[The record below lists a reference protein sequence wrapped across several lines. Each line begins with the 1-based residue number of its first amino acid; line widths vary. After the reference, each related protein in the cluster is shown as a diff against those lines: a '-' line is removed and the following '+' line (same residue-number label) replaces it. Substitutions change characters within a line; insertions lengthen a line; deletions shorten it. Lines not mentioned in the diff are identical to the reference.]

1 MRINIQ
7 RNKKISKICL
17 CLLTPLFLTLS
28 FPKFDLF
35 LLGWIALVPLLLV
48 VIGMGWFKSFVL
60 SWIIGVLSFMGI
72 FAWINQVKG
81 FTFIHFLLL
90 GLYLGIY
97 FGIFGSMVH
106 LFDHTKVSYPILV
119 ALIWVCLEYLRSHF
133 FFLALPWALLGHSQY
148 KNINLIQCAS
158 FTGVYGIS
166 FLMALVN
173 ASLAVFLY
181 RISLYRISLHLRPA
195 SPSPFPSPPR
205 GTFVLQRRMA
215 NKRRFNDLFGDLLY
229 LWPVLFVILLSL
241 WGKSVSE
248 NGDRTQGEQAGKI
261 RVGLVQGN
269 IPQEIKWEKQTI
281 TFTID
286 QYESLTKKVAR
297 EQPALIIWPET
308 AVPIDFRSYPTK
320 LWRILGLA
328 RSIKTPLICGAA
340 GSAKFGRAGNKPD
353 GTDGMY
359 NSAFYISAEG
369 TVIGEYRKIKLLPFG
384 EYLPSLGRL
393 SLSTFFPKLG
403 TRFLSGEK
411 VKVFPLPEGASLRK
425 ESFGITMCWE
435 NIFPDLFRKFVLH
448 GASFMVNISNDGWFK
463 DSAGPYQHLMCNV
476 FRAVENRISIA
487 RAGNTGI
494 SCFISPFGRI
504 MRKVTDERENDLDI
518 TGVAAED
525 LPGYQGPTFY
535 TRYGDVFIFACIAL
549 LILSIFCQMIRNLL
563 IGKYKK
569 AHQGM
574 QGMGTDLK
582 CEMRDDIP
590 FLYVPF
596 FTPVP

>member
-1 MRINIQ
+1 MHINMQ
-7 RNKKISKICL
+7 RNKKMSKICL
-17 CLLTPLFLTLS
+17 SLLTPLFLTLS

-48 VIGMGWFKSFVL
+48 VIRMGWFKSFVL
-60 SWIIGVLSFMGI
+60 SWIVGVLSFMGI
-72 FAWINQVKG
+72 FAWITQVKG
-81 FTFIHFLLL
+81 FSFIHFLLL

-106 LFDHTKVSYPILV
+106 LFDHTKAFYPLLV

-133 FFLALPWALLGHSQY
+133 SFLALPWALLGHSQY

-181 RISLYRISLHLRPA
+181 RVSLVFQKRMGNKRGLYNLSLGFYL
-195 SPSPFPSPPR
+195 SPIL
-205 GTFVLQRRMA
+205 FVL
-215 NKRRFNDLFGDLLY
+215 
-229 LWPVLFVILLSL
+229 LLSI
-241 WGKSVSE
+241 WGKLLIHE
-248 NGDRTQGEQAGKI
+248 NGEQPGKI
-261 RVGLVQGN
+261 RLGLVQGN

-281 TFTID
+281 TFTLE

-308 AVPIDFRSYPTK
+308 SIPIDFSSYPTK

-340 GSAKFGRAGNKPD
+340 GSAKFGRAGNKPN
-353 GTDGMY
+353 GMY

-393 SLSTFFPKLG
+393 SLSTFFPKLD

-411 VKVFPLPEGASLRK
+411 VKVFPLPEGASRK

-504 MRKVTDERENDLDI
+504 MRKITDERGNDLNI
-518 TGVAAED
+518 TGVAVED
-525 LPGYQGPTFY
+525 LPGYRGPTFY

-549 LILSIFCQMIRNLL
+549 LILSIFWQMIRNFL

-569 AHQGM
+569 AHRM
-574 QGMGTDLK
+574 EIT
-582 CEMRDDIP
+582 I
-590 FLYVPF
+590 
-596 FTPVP
+596 